1 MEILVY
7 FILFHGVQSGPW
19 NNMLLRKHG
28 RMEILDQDTMM
39 NCLNENSG
47 LEERTP
53 RAYYSLYPTI
63 SIHETV

>member
-7 FILFHGVQSGPW
+7 FILFHGVQLGPW

-47 LEERTP
+47 
-53 RAYYSLYPTI
+53 RANTQSLLLTI
-63 SIHETV
+63 SNNFHS